1 MRMKHEG
8 AVLRS
13 DYECMTDQPT
23 ALWDVAGDSQRYD
36 NFFCFEN
43 GPKSGG
49 NTC

>member
-23 ALWDVAGDSQRYD
+23 GRATNRCMTTFKGHMKKET
-36 NFFCFEN
+36 EN
-43 GPKSGG
+43 QL
-49 NTC
+49 